1 MAEKKV
7 STTVRLTQR
16 QDAAVSQEAKRL
28 DISTGELMRRIF
40 DEWMARLPN
49 GGLAGKVYSKP

>member
-16 QDAAVSQEAKRL
+16 QDAAISQEAKRL

-40 DEWMARLPN
+40 DGWMAQLPQA
-49 GGLAGKVYSKP
+49 GLAGKVYTKP